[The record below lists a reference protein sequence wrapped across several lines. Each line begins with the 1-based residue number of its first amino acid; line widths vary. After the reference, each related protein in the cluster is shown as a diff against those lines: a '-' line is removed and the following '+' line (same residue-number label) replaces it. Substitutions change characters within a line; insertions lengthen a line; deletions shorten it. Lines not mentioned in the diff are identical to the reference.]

1 MYWWLKEVPRQ
12 PQEVFNGET
21 DYVDDVSV
29 SNEVIVIVVPDAAG
43 KFRVLSICEP
53 HCSCHK
59 YLFMVNIQASRT
71 RLSFITF
78 NNSFIAGFAG
88 RERQVF

>member
-12 PQEVFNGET
+12 PQEVFNEGIGET

-43 KFRVLSICEP
+43 KFRVLTTCEP
-53 HCSCHK
+53 
-59 YLFMVNIQASRT
+59 L
-71 RLSFITF
+71 
-78 NNSFIAGFAG
+78 
-88 RERQVF
+88 